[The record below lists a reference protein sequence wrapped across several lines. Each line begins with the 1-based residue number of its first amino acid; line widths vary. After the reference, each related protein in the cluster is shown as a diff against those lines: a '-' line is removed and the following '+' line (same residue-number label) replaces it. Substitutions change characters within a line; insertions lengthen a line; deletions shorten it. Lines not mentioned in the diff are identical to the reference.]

1 MPADAANNSYEDSFN
16 HQLSRARIN
25 IECAFGMLTQKFLIF
40 ARPLPWMFFQSLA
53 SSSEDFT
60 KPVRLLRVAMKIHNA
75 CVDVHMEEEG
85 PHPSD
90 FYGGYDTAK
99 ARAEAAHWGQAQYE
113 PRMTSGQTSD
123 DGSTADQ
130 PPTWTDEEAA
140 AAMPPEYVARNT
152 SKLRAKQMQ
161 VSKARVVL
169 TDAIAAAGL
178 HRPDAHQVARTIR
191 EAKRRG

>member
-1 MPADAANNSYEDSFN
+1 
-16 HQLSRARIN
+16 
-25 IECAFGMLTQKFLIF
+25 MLTQKFLIF

-99 ARAEAAHWGQAQYE
+99 ARAEAAHRGQAQHE
-113 PRMTSGQTSD
+113 PRTTSGRTSD

-161 VSKARVVL
+161 VSKARWSSPTPSL
-169 TDAIAAAGL
+169 LQDCTGLMLIKWPAQSARQSAAADGVPL
-178 HRPDAHQVARTIR
+178 GAGR
-191 EAKRRG
+191 